1 MILTSMQTILL
12 VSRDHE
18 LQSTRSLI
26 FKSAGYKTYLSADLC
41 SALTIARQV
50 DLVLLGH
57 TLEPKEQDDFIE
69 HVQETNPSVFVL
81 CLRNGVVAPQILL
94 STCESF
100 LSCQPGA
107 ARCWVIEDGAVL
119 PWPGTDA

>member
-1 MILTSMQTILL
+1 MQTILL
-12 VSRDHE
+12 VSRDHA
-18 LQSTRSLI
+18 LQSTRSLV
-26 FKSAGYKTYLSADLC
+26 FRSAGYKTYLSADLC
-41 SALTIARQV
+41 SALTIAHQV

-57 TLEPKEQDDFIE
+57 TLEPREQDDFVQ

-81 CLRNGVVAPQILL
+81 SLRNGPVAPQMLL

-107 ARCWVIEDGAVL
+107 ARYWVIEDGVVL
-119 PWPGTDA
+119 PWSSTDA